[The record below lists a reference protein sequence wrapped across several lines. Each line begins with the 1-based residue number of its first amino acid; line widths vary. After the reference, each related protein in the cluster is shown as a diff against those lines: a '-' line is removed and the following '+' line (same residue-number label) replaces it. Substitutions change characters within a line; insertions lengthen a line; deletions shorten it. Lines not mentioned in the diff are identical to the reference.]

1 MKIKGYDLIMVDYD
15 FYIYKSNLE
24 NKKLLYDKTDKIFIN
39 SNYDSGTLG
48 ETIDSSDYKIYSI
61 NDIECLEV
69 ATTENVERLD
79 SSWVLPDKK
88 PNLDKIMKKVFV
100 SGGSGFISLHLISK
114 LIQEGYQVRTSLRS
128 LDRKQEVIDAVE
140 KEVSTAGMLEF
151 CELDLLKD
159 EGWDEAVAGC
169 DYVQHIASP
178 IPTTS
183 SNDYDIVVKPAVN
196 GIKRCLNAAL
206 KNNVKRFVM
215 TSSVAAVGGS
225 NHKFEYDDTDW
236 TDLSMDVAPY
246 QTSKTKA
253 EQYLWD
259 FMKEHEGK
267 TDMEAVAINPSMVF
281 GSSLSDD
288 IGASNLVIKRLID
301 GSLPV
306 TLNIC
311 INIVHIKDVADMHF
325 EAMINDKAPGKR
337 FIASNNHMFFPE
349 IAKVLNE
356 NGFKAPKIK
365 LPSFLARVFSIFDK
379 QIKHFVK
386 DIDILRVYHAQNAK
400 DVLGWK
406 FRSSESAII
415 DAATQIKKLL

>member
-1 MKIKGYDLIMVDYD
+1 M
-15 FYIYKSNLE
+15 E
-24 NKKLLYDKTDKIFIN
+24 
-39 SNYDSGTLG
+39 
-48 ETIDSSDYKIYSI
+48 
-61 NDIECLEV
+61 
-69 ATTENVERLD
+69 
-79 SSWVLPDKK
+79 
-88 PNLDKIMKKVFV
+88 KVFV

-114 LIQEGYQVRTSLRS
+114 LIQEGYKVRTSLRS

-140 KEVSTAGMLEF
+140 KEVSTEGMLEF

-178 IPTTS
+178 IPTTM

-206 KNNVKRFVM
+206 KNNIKRFVM

-225 NHKFEYDDTDW
+225 NHKNEYNDTDW
-236 TDLSMDVAPY
+236 TDLSMKVDPY

-253 EQYLWD
+253 EQYLWK
-259 FMKEHEGK
+259 FMSENKNK
-267 TDMEAVAINPSMVF
+267 TDMQAVTINPSMVF
-281 GSSLSDD
+281 GPSLSDD
-288 IGASNLVIKRLID
+288 IGASNLVVKRLID
-301 GSLPV
+301 GSLPC
-306 TLNIC
+306 TINIC

-349 IAKVLNE
+349 IAKVLND

-365 LPSFLARVFSIFDK
+365 LPTFLAKIIGKFDK
-379 QIKHFVK
+379 QISFFLK
-386 DIDILRVYHAQNAK
+386 DIDILRVYNARNAK
-400 DVLGWK
+400 DIFGWK

>member
-1 MKIKGYDLIMVDYD
+1 M
-15 FYIYKSNLE
+15 E
-24 NKKLLYDKTDKIFIN
+24 N
-39 SNYDSGTLG
+39 
-48 ETIDSSDYKIYSI
+48 
-61 NDIECLEV
+61 
-69 ATTENVERLD
+69 
-79 SSWVLPDKK
+79 
-88 PNLDKIMKKVFV
+88 VFV

-114 LIQEGYQVRTSLRS
+114 LIQEGYKVRTSLRS

-140 KEVSTAGMLEF
+140 KEVSTEGMLEF

-178 IPTTS
+178 IPTTNS
-183 SNDYDIVVKPAVN
+183 DDYDIVVKPAVN

-356 NGFKAPKIK
+356 NGFKAPKMK

-386 DIDILRVYHAQNAK
+386 DIDILRIYHAKNAK

-406 FRSSESAII
+406 FRSSESAIV
-415 DAATQIKKLL
+415 DAATQIKSLL